1 MFPDAYFVR
10 LGRIKNNTYSR
21 RAILVHVGIGYSRR
35 QDNCSVIR
43 YLVLSSFAT
52 VEDGFMKDFFKP
64 SSSAFIRSPLITAYA
79 LD

>member
-1 MFPDAYFVR
+1 MFPDANFVR

-35 QDNCSVIR
+35 QDNYSVIR